1 MSENTREYFLTT
13 KANSSEQEIHEKQ
26 ELEARIIKAKH
37 STHISEEQ
45 ECFMKKWSV
54 SLSQTRMQ
62 GSNLLK
68 ILEQKMD
75 ATLQH
80 LHAER

>member
-26 ELEARIIKAKH
+26 ELEARIIKAKQ
-37 STHISEEQ
+37 STHISEEH
-45 ECFMKKWSV
+45 EYFMKKQSV

-62 GSNLLK
+62 GSNLLQRPENK
-68 ILEQKMD
+68 
-75 ATLQH
+75 T
-80 LHAER
+80 